1 MTVTLIKDSGQY
13 SIPVSKVEWSG
24 SASQAS
30 RELSFD
36 LINAPNDSFDI
47 PKVSTGDFVSFS
59 YNGEEVFYGQIY
71 GIERS
76 SNIGTITY
84 TAYDAMKNLLESTG
98 QYNFKNQTAEGIAK
112 QVLDDMQI
120 PIRHLHPTGVNIPSL
135 LCDDKGIYEI
145 IMGAYTKAHQVTKD
159 KYFPMIYK
167 RGFAIYKTEWSVK
180 NFILS
185 ETENITAASLT
196 ETMES
201 IVNRV
206 KIYDEKGK
214 QIGEIKDDGSIKKYG
229 VFQKIYKK
237 EEKGTVQAA
246 NALMNVLPKQEIKI
260 SALGDINCLS
270 CYFVNVKDSATGLNG
285 KYWISSDRHSFE
297 GEVYTMELEL
307 RFDSVMD
314 EKKFEDKNDKK
325 KGAGKNVGK
334 RTGKSASKR
343 GRGKGVKVSDN
354 DKSRFFKTGK
364 IGAPEGGS
372 TDQRAIKKPVVRKS
386 PNALLK

>member
-1 MTVTLIKDSGQY
+1 MTVTLIKDSGKY
-13 SIPVSKVEWSG
+13 SIPVSKVEWGG

-59 YNGEEVFYGQIY
+59 YSGEEVFYGQIF
-71 GIERS
+71 GVERS

-84 TAYDAMKNLLESTG
+84 TAYDMMKNLLESTG
-98 QYNFKNQTAEGIAK
+98 QYNFKNLTAEGIAK

-120 PIRHLHPTGVNIPSL
+120 PIRHLHPTGVNIPSF

-159 KYFPMIYK
+159 KYCPMIYK
-167 RGFAIYKTEWSVK
+167 RGFAVYKTEWSVK
-180 NFILS
+180 NFVLS
-185 ETENITAASLT
+185 ETENITVASLT
-196 ETMES
+196 ETMET

-206 KIYDEKGK
+206 KIYDDKGK

-229 VFQKIYKK
+229 VFQKIFKK
-237 EEKGTVQAA
+237 EEKDTAQSA
-246 NALMNVLPKQEIKI
+246 NALMNVQPKQEIKI

-285 KYWISSDRHSFE
+285 KYWIIADRHSFD
-297 GEVYTMELEL
+297 GEKYTMELDIC
-307 RFDSVMD
+307 FDSVMD
-314 EKKFEDKNDKK
+314 EKNFDEKKEDKH
-325 KGAGKNVGK
+325 VGK
-334 RTGKSASKR
+334 HSGKSASK
-343 GRGKGVKVSDN
+343 GRGKKRVKAGD
-354 DKSRFFKTGK
+354 DDRGRFFKSGK
-364 IGAPEGGS
+364 VGAPEGGS
-372 TDQRAIKKPVVRKS
+372 VSKPSSNRPFVRGS
-386 PNALLK
+386 NNAVAK

>member
-59 YNGEEVFYGQIY
+59 YNGEEVFYGQIF
-71 GIERS
+71 GVERS

-84 TAYDAMKNLLESTG
+84 TAYDMMKNLLESTG
-98 QYNFKNQTAEGIAK
+98 QCNFKNLTAEGIAK

-167 RGFAIYKTEWSVK
+167 RGFAVYKTEWSVK

-185 ETENITAASLT
+185 ETDNLMSASLT
-196 ETMES
+196 ETMEN
-201 IVNRV
+201 IVNRI
-206 KIYDEKGK
+206 KIYDEKGN
-214 QIGEIKDDGSIKKYG
+214 QIGELKDDNSIKKYG
-229 VFQKIYKK
+229 VFQKIFKK
-237 EEKGTVQAA
+237 EEKDTAQSA
-246 NALMNVLPKQEIKI
+246 NALMNIAPKQEIKI
-260 SALGDINCLS
+260 SAIGDINCLS
-270 CYFVNVKDSATGLNG
+270 CYFVDIKDSATGLNG
-285 KYWISSDRHSFE
+285 KYWISADRHRFD
-297 GEVYTMELEL
+297 GETYTMDLDL

-314 EKKFEDKNDKK
+314 EKKFEDRKEEKREEEK
-325 KGAGKNVGK
+325 KGADKNVGK
-334 RTGKSASKR
+334 RAGKSTSKR
-343 GRGKGVKVSDN
+343 GSGKGVKVSDN
-354 DKSRFFKTGK
+354 DKSKFFKTGK
-364 IGAPEGGS
+364 IGVTEGGY
-372 TDQRAIKKPVVRKS
+372 TAKPTFIKPIVRKS
-386 PNALLK
+386 